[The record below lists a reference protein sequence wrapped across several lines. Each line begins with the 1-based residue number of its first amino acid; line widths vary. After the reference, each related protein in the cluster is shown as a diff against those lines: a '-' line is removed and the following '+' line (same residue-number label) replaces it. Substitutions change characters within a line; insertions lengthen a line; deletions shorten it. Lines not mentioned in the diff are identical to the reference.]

1 VNGAFSRPAVIA
13 TAAGLWALVLHPV
26 TRAEAWLPSPPLVM
40 ASLALLLLT
49 SLLARAFEHPRERL
63 LALGALLV
71 VGALG
76 YDGARGVRGTLS
88 LGVGDVTNNFVEEG
102 LGGRRLGLRP
112 LGFPLGLERVREGGR
127 VEVSVPAG
135 SGPPVELTPER
146 ALGQGG
152 FRLGAPRVVPTG
164 EVVRLVVSVL
174 GGPQPAQAVVTPT
187 DAGRVEDLT
196 VGLERYFPDFAL
208 DERQQPVTRSTEP
221 KNPAALL
228 RVEKAGKVYRVF
240 VLGSMPGLHRVAELN
255 RSFAL
260 VGVDPEVRVDIVVVR
275 EPAAAVALG
284 GLLLT
289 AAGAL
294 GARLG
299 RKAA

>member
-1 VNGAFSRPAVIA
+1 MNVLSRPAVTA
-13 TAAGLWALVLHPV
+13 TAAGLCALVLHPAA
-26 TRAEAWLPSPPLVM
+26 RAEARLPSAPLVM

-49 SLLARAFEHPRERL
+49 SLLARAFEQPRERL

-146 ALGQGG
+146 ALGRGG
-152 FRLGAPRVVPTG
+152 FRLGAPRAVPTG
-164 EVVRLVVSVL
+164 EVVKLVVSVL
-174 GGPQPAQAVVTPT
+174 GGSQPAQAVVTP
-187 DAGRVEDLT
+187 AEPGRAEDLT

-221 KNPAALL
+221 RNPAALL
-228 RVEKAGKVYRVF
+228 RVEKAGKVHRVF
-240 VLGSMPGLHRVAELN
+240 VLGSMPGLHRVEELE

-260 VGVDPEVRVDIVVVR
+260 VGVDPDVRVDIAVVR

-289 AAGAL
+289 AAGVL
-294 GARLG
+294 WARIG
-299 RKAA
+299 RETA